1 MTFRV
6 LTGQFMH
13 ETNTFAAVKTDIAAF
28 GRMIRHRGA
37 DEIEAHLAGTNTEM
51 AGYIDAAAEH
61 GWEPVHTVAA
71 VANPL
76 GPVTDEAFEHFSGLI
91 LDGLVENGPVDGIAL
106 ALHGAMVTESH
117 EDAETELLRRVR
129 AVAGPDTPVCCT
141 LDLHANVGPA
151 FAGMVQIV
159 CSYLTYP
166 HIDMRARARR
176 AGDLLQRAMAGE
188 IRPRLAYARR
198 PMLQGA
204 DGGRTDVEPMI
215 GLGKKADAFMAADPR
230 VLDISIN
237 AGFGQSDIPDVGPSA
252 IVTGDGD
259 DPSFQ
264 AIAEELMDDIW
275 TARDVVNNVYLGVGE
290 AAAIARD
297 FNYKDKPLVIADYAD
312 NPGAGA
318 YGDATNLLAAMLDA
332 DLDNACFGA
341 LYDPA
346 AAADLAGA
354 GVGARMTAPL
364 GGKTDPR
371 FGGPPLPLT
380 GDVVSVTDGVMT
392 FDGPMM
398 AGVTKSFGP
407 TAVFRV
413 KGVEILV
420 VSNLMQII
428 DLRQFLAHGIDPRA
442 RKTVA
447 LKSMQHFRAA
457 YEPLAERVVVC
468 DSGGLA
474 TPDLTRF
481 AYAKVRR
488 PLHPLD
494 PDAAF
499 AAP

>member
-28 GRMIRHRGA
+28 ERMICHRGA
-37 DEIEAHLAGTNTEM
+37 GEIEARLADTNTEM
-51 AGYIDAAAEH
+51 AGFIDAAGEY

-76 GPVTDEAFEHFSGLI
+76 GLVTDEAFEHFAGPI
-91 LDGLVENGPVDGIAL
+91 LDGLSRNGPVDGIAL

-129 AVAGPDTPVCCT
+129 AVAGPAVPVCCT
-141 LDLHANVGPA
+141 LDLHANVSPA
-151 FAGMVQIV
+151 FAGAVDIA
-159 CSYLTYP
+159 CSYRTYP
-166 HIDMRARARR
+166 HIDMRERAKR
-176 AGDLLQRAMAGE
+176 AGDLLQRAMAGN

-204 DGGRTDVEPMI
+204 DGGRTDVGPMI
-215 GLGKKADAFMAADPR
+215 GLKKKADAFMAADPR
-230 VLDISIN
+230 VLDVSIN
-237 AGFGQSDIPDVGPSA
+237 AGFGQSDIFDVGPSVV
-252 IVTGDGD
+252 VTGDGD

-264 AIAEELMDDIW
+264 AIAEDLMDDIW
-275 TARDVVNNVYLGVGE
+275 AARDVVANVYLDVAE

-297 FNYKDKPLVIADYAD
+297 FDYRGKPLVIADYAD

-318 YGDATNLLAAMLDA
+318 YGDATNLLAAMLA
-332 DLDNACFGA
+332 ASLDDACFGA
-341 LYDPA
+341 LHDPA
-346 AAADLAGA
+346 AAAELTAA
-354 GVGARMTAPL
+354 GVGARATVSL

-371 FGGPPLPLT
+371 FGGPPLALE
-380 GDVVSVTDGVMT
+380 GRVVSVTDGAMT

-398 AGVTKSFGP
+398 AGVSKSFGP

-413 KGVEILV
+413 GGVDILT
-420 VSNLMQII
+420 VSNLMQIL
-428 DLRQFLAHGIDPRA
+428 DLRQFLDHGIDPRA
-442 RKTVA
+442 KKTVA

-457 YEPLAERVVVC
+457 YEPLAGRVVVC

-474 TPDLTRF
+474 TPDLSRF
-481 AYAKVRR
+481 AYTKVRR

-494 PDAAF
+494 PDDAF
-499 AAP
+499 RTP